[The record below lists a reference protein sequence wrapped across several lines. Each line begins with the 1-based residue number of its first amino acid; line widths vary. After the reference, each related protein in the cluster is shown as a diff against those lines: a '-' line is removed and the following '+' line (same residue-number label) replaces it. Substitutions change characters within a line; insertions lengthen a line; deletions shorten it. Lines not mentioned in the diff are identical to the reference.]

1 MRLPESAQSRS
12 DRWRPPSASS
22 HRQEPQKGA
31 WKSLTC
37 LKRNTI
43 SQPWDIIP
51 PLLWLP
57 KFHRNFLHRAGRFIW
72 LSQNTRYKVGGKKF
86 ISFMEGDTS
95 PQEHGSCWI
104 QLPADVCSREK
115 HMCQVESLQQWLC
128 HQKLQRML
136 LTRDATGRFPC
147 LWAQTPF
154 MQHHTGCSLIQKPSH
169 QGNYGKF

>member
-22 HRQEPQKGA
+22 HRQEPHEKGA

-43 SQPWDIIP
+43 SQLWDIIP

-72 LSQNTRYKVGGKKF
+72 SSQNTRYKVGGKKF
-86 ISFMEGDTS
+86 ICLWKGTPLHRSMAAAESSCQQMCAPGRNACARWSHFSSGSVTKSCRGCSSLETLQG
-95 PQEHGSCWI
+95 GSCACEHRH
-104 QLPADVCSREK
+104 LSR
-115 HMCQVESLQQWLC
+115 STTWG
-128 HQKLQRML
+128 
-136 LTRDATGRFPC
+136 A
-147 LWAQTPF
+147 A
-154 MQHHTGCSLIQKPSH
+154 
-169 QGNYGKF
+169 